1 MKGIVAMYEIMN
13 RLKGISCLLTLLTY
27 QTEIT
32 QFKYQEEALEVLRDG
47 VDSCIDELQKLN
59 IE

>member
-1 MKGIVAMYEIMN
+1 MYEIMN
-13 RLKGISCLLTLLTY
+13 RLKGISCLLTLLSY

-47 VDSCIDELQKLN
+47 VDSCIAELQKLN